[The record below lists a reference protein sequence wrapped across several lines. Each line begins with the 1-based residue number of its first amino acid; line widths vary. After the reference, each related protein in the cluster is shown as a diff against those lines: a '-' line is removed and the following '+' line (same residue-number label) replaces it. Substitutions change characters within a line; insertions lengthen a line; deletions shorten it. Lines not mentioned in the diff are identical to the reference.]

1 MKDYEIKGNFETHI
15 QAESMTEAIKK
26 FCKGTSIL
34 QYIGIIYV
42 EEYEDGI
49 YNEDSIELYHKI
61 FDTCKKNKGHIIEST
76 KDGIV
81 ATYDSLDLSFLNE
94 MRDTTTEEQKSI
106 NTHVDNISHN
116 TGINFF
122 DYI

>member
-1 MKDYEIKGNFETHI
+1 MKDYKIKGNFETHI
-15 QAESMTEAIKK
+15 QAESITEAIKK

-34 QYIGIIYV
+34 QYIGITYAK
-42 EEYEDGI
+42 EHENGI
-49 YNEDSIELYHKI
+49 YNQDSIELYHRI
-61 FDTCKKNKGHIIEST
+61 FDTCKKNKGHIIELT

-81 ATYDSLDLSFLNE
+81 ATYDSLDLSLLDE

-106 NTHVDNISHN
+106 NTYVDNISHD